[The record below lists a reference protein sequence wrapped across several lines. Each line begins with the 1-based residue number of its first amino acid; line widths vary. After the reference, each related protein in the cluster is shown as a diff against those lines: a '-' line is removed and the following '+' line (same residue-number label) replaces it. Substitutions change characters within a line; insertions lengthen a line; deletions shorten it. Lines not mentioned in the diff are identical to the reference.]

1 MFKGNKKYYYILA
14 AIFIGVI
21 VLQYNMPKPI
31 NWTKTYF
38 KKDKIPFGCFV
49 IYNLLEDTYCNKLE
63 TNTKTIYDLNNA
75 TTSRN
80 NTFIVIND
88 NINITELEYK
98 SLEKF
103 IRKGNIVLLCANN
116 FYGKLEDTLL
126 INTATLY
133 FDTQAKS
140 LDSLVLKPAFEI
152 KYVQEKNNKLK
163 KYSYSIA
170 ATESYFWKFDSLNFN
185 VLALNKIKRPVLIQ
199 KQIGA
204 GKLILSSTPDAFG
217 NLYIANHPNRYY
229 IYTLLSSIKN
239 NTIIWDEYYKTYKTE
254 NKSIFQFIFNNE
266 SLHMAY
272 LLLIGGLLFFMAFE
286 LKRKQKAIPI
296 IKPLENSTLNFVDV
310 ISQVYY
316 NSKNHK
322 YIAEE
327 QIQYFYYEI
336 RKKFGVN
343 TSDFDDTFYQT
354 IHMLSGIELDNIK
367 KLFTYCE
374 NLKQAPSLTENDL
387 LELNNRINNFKQKSI
402 R

>member
-1 MFKGNKKYYYILA
+1 
-14 AIFIGVI
+14 
-21 VLQYNMPKPI
+21 
-31 NWTKTYF
+31 
-38 KKDKIPFGCFV
+38 
-49 IYNLLEDTYCNKLE
+49 
-63 TNTKTIYDLNNA
+63 
-75 TTSRN
+75 
-80 NTFIVIND
+80 
-88 NINITELEYK
+88 
-98 SLEKF
+98 
-103 IRKGNIVLLCANN
+103 
-116 FYGKLEDTLL
+116 
-126 INTATLY
+126 
-133 FDTQAKS
+133 
-140 LDSLVLKPAFEI
+140 
-152 KYVQEKNNKLK
+152 
-163 KYSYSIA
+163 
-170 ATESYFWKFDSLNFN
+170 
-185 VLALNKIKRPVLIQ
+185 
-199 KQIGA
+199 
-204 GKLILSSTPDAFG
+204 
-217 NLYIANHPNRYY
+217 
-229 IYTLLSSIKN
+229 
-239 NTIIWDEYYKTYKTE
+239 
-254 NKSIFQFIFNNE
+254 
-266 SLHMAY
+266 MAY